1 MDSAKITGKIS
12 VSDSPHGLVLSSDC
26 SRAFVVQR
34 ALDSIAIVDTV
45 LGKVVKSEWLGT
57 KPDMLAISPDGK
69 TLYVT
74 IRGEDKLMLLSASDL
89 SKIAEVKTGKQPHGV
104 AYRGG

>member
-1 MDSAKITGKIS
+1 MDIP
-12 VSDSPHGLVLSSDC
+12 DSPHGLVLSSDG
-26 SRAFVVQR
+26 SKAYVVQR
-34 ALDSIAIVDTV
+34 AADSIAIVDTGT
-45 LGKVVKSEWLGT
+45 GKIVKSEWLGE

-74 IRGEDKLMLLSASDL
+74 IRGEDKLMLVSTSNLSQ
-89 SKIAEVKTGKQPHGV
+89 IAEVKTGKQPHGV